1 MLYLREFK
9 IVIMIAT
16 QTDTSL
22 ILSGYSFSLYNLDN
36 FDFNEKIELN
46 AKDDSRNGVYVFTY
60 AYNAMLTEGVPYA
73 FKMAHQLLYL
83 GKADSIEERPLS
95 PSHNKWERLKLDG
108 CNRFGVYF
116 CKENEDPKEIESYI
130 LKDYNFK
137 ENIAENENNIKDISI
152 VMEV

>member
-1 MLYLREFK
+1 
-9 IVIMIAT
+9 MIAT
-16 QTDTSL
+16 PTDTSL

-36 FDFNEKIELN
+36 FDFKEKIELN

-60 AYNAMLTEGVPYA
+60 AYNSILTEGVRYS
-73 FKMAHQLLYL
+73 FKKAHQLLYL
-83 GKADSIEERPLS
+83 GKADSIEERPLL
-95 PSHNKWERLKLDG
+95 PSHNKWESLKLDG

-116 CKENEDPKEIESYI
+116 CKEDEDPKEIESYI

-137 ENIAENENNIKDISI
+137 ENIAENENNTKDISI

>member
-1 MLYLREFK
+1 
-9 IVIMIAT
+9 MIAT
-16 QTDTSL
+16 PTDTSL

-46 AKDDSRNGVYVFTY
+46 AKDDNRNGVYVFTY
-60 AYNAMLTEGVPYA
+60 AYNSILTEGVRYS
-73 FKMAHQLLYL
+73 FKKAHQLRYL

-95 PSHNKWERLKLDG
+95 PSHNKWESLKLDG

-116 CKENEDPKEIESYI
+116 CKEDEDPKEIESYI

-137 ENIAENENNIKDISI
+137 ENIAENENNTKDISI

>member
-1 MLYLREFK
+1 
-9 IVIMIAT
+9 MIAT
-16 QTDTSL
+16 PTDTSL

-46 AKDDSRNGVYVFTY
+46 AKDDNRNGVYVFTY
-60 AYNAMLTEGVPYA
+60 AYNSILTEGVRYS
-73 FKMAHQLLYL
+73 FKKSHQLLYL

-95 PSHNKWERLKLDG
+95 PSHNKWESLKLDG

-116 CKENEDPKEIESYI
+116 CKEDEDPKEIESYI

-137 ENIAENENNIKDISI
+137 ENIAENENNTKDISI

>member
-1 MLYLREFK
+1 
-9 IVIMIAT
+9 MIAT
-16 QTDTSL
+16 PTDASL

-46 AKDDSRNGVYVFTY
+46 AKDDNRNGVYVFTY
-60 AYNAMLTEGVPYA
+60 AYNSILTEGVRYS
-73 FKMAHQLLYL
+73 FKKAHQLLYL

-95 PSHNKWERLKLDG
+95 PSHNKWESLKLDG

-116 CKENEDPKEIESYI
+116 CKEDEDPKEIESYI

-137 ENIAENENNIKDISI
+137 ENIAENENNTKDISI

>member
-1 MLYLREFK
+1 
-9 IVIMIAT
+9 MIAT
-16 QTDTSL
+16 PTDTSL

-46 AKDDSRNGVYVFTY
+46 AKDDNRNGVYVFTY
-60 AYNAMLTEGVPYA
+60 AYNSILTEGVRYS
-73 FKMAHQLLYL
+73 FKKAHRLLYL

-95 PSHNKWERLKLDG
+95 PSHNKWESLKLDG

-116 CKENEDPKEIESYI
+116 CKEDEDPKEIESYI

-137 ENIAENENNIKDISI
+137 ENIAENENNTKDISI

>member
-1 MLYLREFK
+1 
-9 IVIMIAT
+9 MIAT
-16 QTDTSL
+16 PTDTSL

-60 AYNAMLTEGVPYA
+60 AYNSILTELTESVRYS
-73 FKMAHQLLYL
+73 FKKAHQLLYL

-95 PSHNKWERLKLDG
+95 PSHNKWESLKLDG

-116 CKENEDPKEIESYI
+116 SKEDEDPKEIESYI

-137 ENIAENENNIKDISI
+137 ENIAENENNTKDISI

>member
-1 MLYLREFK
+1 
-9 IVIMIAT
+9 MIAT
-16 QTDTSL
+16 PTDTSL

-46 AKDDSRNGVYVFTY
+46 AKDDNRNGVYVFTY
-60 AYNAMLTEGVPYA
+60 AYNSILTEGVRYS
-73 FKMAHQLLYL
+73 FKKAHQLLYL

-95 PSHNKWERLKLDG
+95 PSHNKWESLKLDG

-116 CKENEDPKEIESYI
+116 CKEDEDPEEIESYI

-137 ENIAENENNIKDISI
+137 ENIAENENNTKDISI

>member
-1 MLYLREFK
+1 
-9 IVIMIAT
+9 MIAT
-16 QTDTSL
+16 PTDTSL

-36 FDFNEKIELN
+36 FDFKEKIELN

-60 AYNAMLTEGVPYA
+60 AYNSILTEGVRYS
-73 FKMAHQLLYL
+73 FKKAHQLLYL

-95 PSHNKWERLKLDG
+95 PSHNKWESLKLDG

-116 CKENEDPKEIESYI
+116 CKEDEDPKEIESYI

-137 ENIAENENNIKDISI
+137 ENIAENENNTKDISI

>member
-1 MLYLREFK
+1 M
-9 IVIMIAT
+9 MIAT
-16 QTDTSL
+16 PTDTSL

-46 AKDDSRNGVYVFTY
+46 AKDDNRNGVYVFTY
-60 AYNAMLTEGVPYA
+60 AYNSILTEGVRYS
-73 FKMAHQLLYL
+73 FKKAHQLLYL

-95 PSHNKWERLKLDG
+95 PSHNKWESLKLDG

-116 CKENEDPKEIESYI
+116 CKEDEYPKEIESYI

-137 ENIAENENNIKDISI
+137 ENIAENENNTKDISI

>member
-1 MLYLREFK
+1 
-9 IVIMIAT
+9 MIAT
-16 QTDTSL
+16 PTDTSL

-46 AKDDSRNGVYVFTY
+46 AKDDNRNGVYVFTY
-60 AYNAMLTEGVPYA
+60 AYNSILTEGVRYS
-73 FKMAHQLLYL
+73 FKKAHQLLYL

-95 PSHNKWERLKLDG
+95 PSHNKWESLKLDG

-116 CKENEDPKEIESYI
+116 CKEDEDLKEIESYI

-137 ENIAENENNIKDISI
+137 ENIAENENNTKDISI

>member
-1 MLYLREFK
+1 
-9 IVIMIAT
+9 MIAT
-16 QTDTSL
+16 PTDTSL

-46 AKDDSRNGVYVFTY
+46 AKDDNRNGVYVFTY
-60 AYNAMLTEGVPYA
+60 AYNSILTEGVRYS
-73 FKMAHQLLYL
+73 FKKAHQLLYL

-95 PSHNKWERLKLDG
+95 PSHNKWESLKLDG

-116 CKENEDPKEIESYI
+116 CKEDEDPKEIESYI

-137 ENIAENENNIKDISI
+137 ENIAENENNTKDISI